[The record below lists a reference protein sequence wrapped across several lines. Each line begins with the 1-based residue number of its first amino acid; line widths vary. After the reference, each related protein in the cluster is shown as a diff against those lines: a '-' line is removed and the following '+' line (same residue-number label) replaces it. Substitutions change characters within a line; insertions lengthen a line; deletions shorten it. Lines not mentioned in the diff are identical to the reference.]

1 MNTPTQ
7 LDIFGNQESI
17 NEFLTLSGNN
27 MIDFNSPYPKVKY
40 RYLCWKYLPNIRNVN
55 MPTIPLDSN
64 LEAVLIEC
72 RILPHVEFIIRNA
85 IIKLGSKWSHT
96 IVCGNKNYEY
106 MTKMCKGISP
116 NIKTIRMD
124 VDNLDAATTY
134 NDVLT
139 SLSFWNMFKGEK
151 ILIHQEDSFIFKTN
165 IDDYLKF
172 DYIGAPW
179 NDALLWINNNGIKL
193 GVGNGGFSLRTK
205 QTMIKAITR
214 FPRCSNSTDFEDVY
228 FSRCIYNND
237 LGLLPSIS
245 EAASFSSEAIVN
257 DQSFG
262 GHCFFNYGSG
272 FERFIRDCIIPISQP

>member
-1 MNTPTQ
+1 
-7 LDIFGNQESI
+7 
-17 NEFLTLSGNN
+17 
-27 MIDFNSPYPKVKY
+27 
-40 RYLCWKYLPNIRNVN
+40 
-55 MPTIPLDSN
+55 MPTIPVDSN

-116 NIKTIRMD
+116 NIKTIRLD

-272 FERFIRDCIIPISQP
+272 FDRFIRDCIIPISQP